1 MQYTDK
7 ETTNSPGDTASTSEE
22 GNSDLPGPHQGTE
35 ETIIQ
40 G

>member
-1 MQYTDK
+1 MQYTDE
-7 ETTNSPGDTASTSEE
+7 ETMNSTGDTTSTAEE

-35 ETIIQ
+35 ETITQ